1 MKDNKPPLVLLHGW
15 AAGSG
20 CFHANVSE
28 MAPDRSIMMVDLPGF
43 AESDRP
49 KFSAE
54 PEDQDRFDLKKLI
67 NTLKS
72 RKKFKVDPYVSGL
85 KLSRKFLMK
94 N

>member
-49 KFSAE
+49 QFSDE
-54 PEDQDRFDLKKLI
+54 PEDQDRFDFKVI
-67 NTLKS
+67 NTLRL
-72 RKKFKVDPYVSGL
+72 RKMFKVDPYVSGL
-85 KLSRKFLMK
+85 KLSLKFLMK

>member
-1 MKDNKPPLVLLHGW
+1 MSRIYILFYLDCFLIQNRRHLKDNKPPLVLLHGW

-49 KFSAE
+49 KFSDE
-54 PEDQDRFDLKKLI
+54 PEDQDRFD
-67 NTLKS
+67 
-72 RKKFKVDPYVSGL
+72 FKDW
-85 KLSRKFLMK
+85 
-94 N
+94 